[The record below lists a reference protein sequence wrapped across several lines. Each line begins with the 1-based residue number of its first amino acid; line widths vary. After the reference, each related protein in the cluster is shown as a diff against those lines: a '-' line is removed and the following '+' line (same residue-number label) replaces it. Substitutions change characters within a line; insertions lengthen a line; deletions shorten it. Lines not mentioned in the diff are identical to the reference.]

1 MQQSQDISKMSE
13 ERKRLE
19 LKLAVVTERH
29 KTAQQ
34 EVCVCMCYNTFC
46 CLLPRV
52 TSLVNYMLRKYN
64 EACHLLY
71 CNPCSPQMTT
81 KYASLLLKVM

>member
-52 TSLVNYMLRKYN
+52 PSLVNYMLRKYN